1 MQRLLKFL
9 LVSMALNMVISTA
22 VAQSNRW
29 RDMHKVKKKETLYS
43 ISRDYGIML
52 EELIQANPEMA
63 SPDYKL
69 KKGTTVFIPFSKTQT
84 TTNTTTTQQNVQQT
98 TTATDVRNRAI
109 RLGVML
115 PLHDVD
121 GDGKRMV
128 EYYRGVLMACDS
140 LKRQGVSVDVYAWN
154 TPKECNMKTV
164 LDDTN
169 AQNCDII
176 IGPLYS
182 GQVSALSEFVA
193 KYGIMLVIPFSIEA
207 PELYN
212 NKNIFQIYQNPN
224 ELNESTARRFSE
236 WFKDYHPVIVDCAD
250 ANSTKG
256 AFTSLVRRNLE
267 AKQIAYNLTSLSST
281 DENFRKAFDP
291 NKRNVVLL
299 NTARSSDMISLFGK
313 LSAVTVANPE
323 IQVSTFGYTEWLMYA
338 SRQIENF
345 YRYNV
350 HIPSYFYT
358 NQTAPAT
365 DYLQN
370 LYRRNFQQQMMQ
382 SLPRFAITGFD
393 HAYFFLKGLNKYG
406 KTFDGAA
413 GRFGYPAV
421 QTPLKFERLGLGGYQ
436 NRAYMFVRFKPE
448 HTIDLINY

>member
-1 MQRLLKFL
+1 MQRILRFFL
-9 LVSMALNMVISTA
+9 LSMVLTVAVDTV

-43 ISRDYGIML
+43 ISRDYGITL

-69 KKGTTVFIPFSKTQT
+69 KKGATVFIPFQKTPAQT
-84 TTNTTTTQQNVQQT
+84 ANPQEASQQSP
-98 TTATDVRNRAI
+98 ATVDVRNRAI

-140 LKRQGVSVDVYAWN
+140 LKKQGISIDVFAWN
-154 TPKECNMKTV
+154 ASKDCDMKNI
-164 LDDTN
+164 LNDTN
-169 AQNCDII
+169 AQSCDII

-182 GQVSALSEFVA
+182 SQVNALSEFVA
-193 KYGIMLVIPFSIEA
+193 KYGIMMVIPFSIEA
-207 PELYN
+207 PELYS

-224 ELNESTARRFSE
+224 ELNESTARRFTE
-236 WFKDYHPVIVDCAD
+236 WFKDYHPVIVDCGD
-250 ANSTKG
+250 TNSTKG
-256 AFTSLVRRNLE
+256 AFTSLLRRHLE
-267 AKQIAYNLTSLSST
+267 SKAIDYNLTSMSST
-281 DENFRKAFDP
+281 DENFKKAFAL
-291 NKRNVVLL
+291 NKQNIVVL

-313 LSAVTVANPE
+313 LSAVSAADPN
-323 IQVSTFGYTEWLMYA
+323 IQIATFGYTEWLMY
-338 SRQIENF
+338 SNRQLENF

-350 HIPSYFYT
+350 HVPSYFFT
-358 NQTAPAT
+358 NQTSHAT
-365 DYLQN
+365 DHLQN
-370 LYRRNFQQQMMQ
+370 LYHRNFHQQMMQ
-382 SLPRFAITGFD
+382 SLPRFALTGFD

-421 QTPLKFERLGLGGYQ
+421 QTPLKFERLGVGGYQ
-436 NRAYMFVRFKPE
+436 NRAYLFVRYKTD
-448 HTIDLINY
+448 HTIDLVNY